1 MKEITSTEVKLV
13 QFDRKTCKNVDY
25 NKELDEGVF
34 LRESTTVYLEN
45 IKFSVEL
52 KPEHNKIFAMI
63 DLNTDIFEDK
73 EKSDREAYIGM
84 LKKNTIDK
92 TFEHILSVYP
102 LTQDDKDHY
111 EDYLKFVGESIYI
124 KCKNFWDNLDE
135 DTKNDIR
142 EKNKVKVQTE
152 EICLND
158 VLKSDK

>member
-1 MKEITSTEVKLV
+1 MKEITSTEVKLI
-13 QFDRKTCKNVDY
+13 QFDRNTYKCIEYTP
-25 NKELDEGVF
+25 ELDEGVW
-34 LRESTTVYLEN
+34 LRAVTTVNLNN

-52 KPEHNKIFAMI
+52 KQEHNKILTII
-63 DLNTDIFEDK
+63 DINTDLFEDK
-73 EKSDREAYIGM
+73 EKTNRESYIGTF
-84 LKKNTIDK
+84 KQQTIDT

-102 LTQDDKDHY
+102 LTQEDKNHY

-124 KCKNFWDNLDE
+124 KCKNFWDNLNE